1 MIMATSKLSKPH
13 QLALS
18 VKLDIPS
25 TVVHVNQRHIEEA
38 IRIIFKNNPQALNV
52 NSPEEVLQK
61 LGFDT
66 PQKGK
71 WTDFIERLEQH
82 TMGEEA
88 GLAFDEGRKEFRD
101 HFVMTNP
108 FSDNNEKIFV

>member
-1 MIMATSKLSKPH
+1 VEIIIMATSKLGIPH
-13 QLALS
+13 QLYLS
-18 VKLDIPS
+18 VRLDIPS
-25 TVVHVNQRHIEEA
+25 TVVNVNQRYIEEA
-38 IRIIFKNNPQALNV
+38 IRIIFKNHPQALNV

-66 PQKGK
+66 PKKGK

-101 HFVMTNP
+101 NFVMTNP
-108 FSDNNEKIFV
+108 FSDSNI